1 MSSTIRLNHGFG
13 KLPWVSLGS
22 VLISVFVLSACAEHA
37 RRSVGT
43 VIDDHTLEYS
53 VIDKIYSDPHFGQ
66 DDHIKVEVKQG
77 VVLLVGETASNENR
91 ELATRLVEELKLTRR
106 VVNDLQVGERV
117 RLGGQISNAWLTAKV
132 NTVLV
137 KKNPLPGFDASRIK
151 VVSSQHTVYLMGLVS
166 HEEGDSVAEIVRNI
180 RSVKK
185 VVKIF
190 DYTD

>member
-1 MSSTIRLNHGFG
+1 MHSTNRSNPGFG
-13 KLPWVSLGS
+13 KVPWVFPAI
-22 VLISVFVLSACAEHA
+22 VLVSAFVLSACAEHPK
-37 RRSVGT
+37 RSVGT

-53 VIDKIYSDPHFGQ
+53 VIDKIYSDDHFGQ

-77 VVLLVGETASNENR
+77 VVLLVGETVSDENR
-91 ELATRLVEELKLTRR
+91 DLATQLAEQLKLTKR

-117 RLGGQISNAWLTAKV
+117 KFGGKVNNAWLTTKV
-132 NTVLV
+132 NTVLL

-180 RSVKK
+180 SSVKK